1 MERPLADV
9 AADLNLRPD
18 EWEAWG
24 PGRAK
29 IRLDAI
35 GPRAPDSGGRLVL
48 VSAITPTPAGEGK
61 TTTAIGLAQGL
72 KAIGEQVVVALR
84 EPSLGPIFGAKGGA
98 TGGGRSRVHPS
109 DAIDLHFTGDLHA
122 VTSAHNLLSALV
134 DAHLRFRKQPE
145 LHPNRVVWPR
155 VLDMCD
161 RALRHIVTGLD
172 VGNGL
177 VREASFDITAASEV
191 MAVLC
196 LSDGLE
202 DLKARL
208 GRIIVGFSPG
218 SEPITAGDLSAVG
231 PMSALL
237 RDAARPNLVQTT
249 DGVPALIH
257 GGPFANIAHGCS
269 SVLATRLGLSR
280 ADWTVTEAG
289 FAFDLGGEKFF
300 DIKCRSAG
308 LDTAVVVLVATVRAL
323 RHHGAGRAT
332 EAAVE
337 AVQRGLDNLDK
348 HVENIQLF
356 GEIPIVA
363 LNRFPDDTPDE
374 IAAIRARCEAL
385 GVPFA
390 EADPF
395 GGGGAGCTELA
406 RLVTQHAEP
415 VSDPF
420 RPLYG
425 LEQPVIEKIEAVATS
440 MYGASGVQLS
450 ARARKDLATIEG
462 VGLSHLPVCLAKTQ
476 SSLSDDPSLRGRPR
490 DFEVTVQGIRLAAG
504 AGFLVV
510 LLGDI
515 VRMPG
520 LPRRPAA
527 LDIELIDGV
536 IHGLHKD

>member
-1 MERPLADV
+1 MERPLAEV
-9 AADLNLRPD
+9 AAELNLRPD
-18 EWEAWG
+18 EWEGWG

-29 IRLDAI
+29 ITTDALK
-35 GPRAPDSGGRLVL
+35 RRTRDKDGRLVL

-72 KAIGEQVVVALR
+72 KAIGEEVVVALR

-134 DAHLRFRKQPE
+134 DAHLRFRKEPE
-145 LHPNRVVWPR
+145 LHPNRIVWPR

-161 RALRHIVTGLD
+161 RALRHIVTGMD

-208 GRIIVGFSPG
+208 GRIIVGFGPQG
-218 SEPITAGDLSAVG
+218 DPVTADDLGAVG

-237 RDAARPNLVQTT
+237 RDATRPNLVQTT

-300 DIKCRSAG
+300 DIKCRSAE

-323 RHHGAGRAT
+323 RHHGGADAT
-332 EAAVE
+332 VPSVE
-337 AVQRGLDNLDK
+337 AVERGLENLEKHIDNVLF
-348 HVENIQLF
+348 F

-363 LNRFPDDTPDE
+363 LNRFPDDAPEE
-374 IAAIRARCEAL
+374 IAAIRARCEGL
-385 GVPFA
+385 KVPFA

-395 GGGGAGCTELA
+395 GSGGAGCTELA
-406 RLVTQHAEP
+406 RLVKEHAEP

-425 LEQPVIEKIEAVATS
+425 LEQPIVEKIEAVATS
-440 MYGASGVQLS
+440 MYGASGVRLS
-450 ARARKDLATIEG
+450 ARARKDLKAAERA
-462 VGLSHLPVCLAKTQ
+462 GLGQLPVCLAKTQ
-476 SSLSDDPSLRGRPR
+476 SSLSDNPRLLGRPR

-527 LDIELIDGV
+527 LDIDLIDGE
-536 IHGLHKD
+536 ICGLHKD